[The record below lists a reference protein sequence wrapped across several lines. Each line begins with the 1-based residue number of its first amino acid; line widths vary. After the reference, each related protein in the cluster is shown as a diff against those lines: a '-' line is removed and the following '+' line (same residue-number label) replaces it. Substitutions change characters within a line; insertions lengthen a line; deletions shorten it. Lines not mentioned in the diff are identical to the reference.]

1 MAYDYYMGIN
11 MSGKAFSV
19 YKEWPRPSN
28 PTKIG
33 TIYARE
39 AFVFNSNTEDGSAEI
54 WFRNSSGKLVQGYVY
69 DWTGSELTECI
80 DYPYRTETINGIKY
94 YIFKFRRSEEVYTA
108 SGDPWGSV
116 ASGMEVACK
125 SAIMGESH
133 PDWKS
138 IYYVK
143 SSKTGKWVPIVEG
156 DDTVNG
162 FVDVGLNQ
170 GSTPSTIS
178 MYGTW

>member
-1 MAYDYYMGIN
+1 M
-11 MSGKAFSV
+11 
-19 YKEWPRPSN
+19 
-28 PTKIG
+28 
-33 TIYARE
+33 E
-39 AFVFNSNTEDGSAEI
+39 A
-54 WFRNSSGKLVQGYVY
+54 
-69 DWTGSELTECI
+69 
-80 DYPYRTETINGIKY
+80 
-94 YIFKFRRSEEVYTA
+94 
-108 SGDPWGSV
+108 
-116 ASGMEVACK
+116 ACK